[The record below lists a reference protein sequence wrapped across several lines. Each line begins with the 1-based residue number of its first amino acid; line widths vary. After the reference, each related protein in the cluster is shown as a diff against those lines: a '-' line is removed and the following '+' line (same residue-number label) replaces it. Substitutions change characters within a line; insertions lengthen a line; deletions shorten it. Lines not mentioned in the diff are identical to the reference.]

1 MHKEVDIHVRGQGG
15 PDIIAGYIVLEGNDN
30 RKIMLKFGYAK
41 LSKDVI
47 NILDMNDFRDLKSIA
62 Q

>member
-1 MHKEVDIHVRGQGG
+1 
-15 PDIIAGYIVLEGNDN
+15 
-30 RKIMLKFGYAK
+30 MLKQGYAK

-47 NILDMNDFRDLKSIA
+47 NILDMNDFRTLKTVA